1 MGQRGANAWRRCPRC
16 PYLLPGGRAPLPG
29 QVFTNPDL
37 AATYRRI
44 GDAGA
49 DLFYHGALAERI
61 SAFSTAQG
69 GWLNQADLERHQTLW
84 VEPLRMD
91 FHGLTVCELPPN
103 GQGISALEILN
114 ILSGDALAEMA
125 PNGAE
130 YLHVLA
136 EAIKI
141 AFANRDHFLTDPD
154 DCRLPLA
161 ELISPAYGERARRM
175 IQPGRAMAFPPP
187 GAAMRGSDTV
197 YIAAAD
203 RRGTSSP

>member
-1 MGQRGANAWRRCPRC
+1 
-16 PYLLPGGRAPLPG
+16 
-29 QVFTNPDL
+29 
-37 AATYRRI
+37 
-44 GDAGA
+44 
-49 DLFYHGALAERI
+49 
-61 SAFSTAQG
+61 
-69 GWLNQADLERHQTLW
+69 
-84 VEPLRMD
+84 MD